1 MSILPFQG
9 SFKYKGTKVGK
20 AQRKQPSI
28 YVQEKEENA
37 RHVYKVRKNEQNK
50 KMQSNLER
58 ALRNR
63 DYAKLVKMEDY

>member
-1 MSILPFQG
+1 M
-9 SFKYKGTKVGK
+9 GK
-20 AQRKQPSI
+20 AQRKQPGI

-37 RHVYKVRKNEQNK
+37 RHVFKVRKNEQNK
-50 KMQSNLER
+50 KMQTNLDR

>member
-1 MSILPFQG
+1 M
-9 SFKYKGTKVGK
+9 GK
-20 AQRKQPSI
+20 AQRKQPSM

-37 RHVYKVRKNEQNK
+37 RHVFKVRKNEQNK
-50 KMQSNLER
+50 KMQTNLDR

>member
-1 MSILPFQG
+1 
-9 SFKYKGTKVGK
+9 VGK
-20 AQRKQPSI
+20 AQRKPTGI